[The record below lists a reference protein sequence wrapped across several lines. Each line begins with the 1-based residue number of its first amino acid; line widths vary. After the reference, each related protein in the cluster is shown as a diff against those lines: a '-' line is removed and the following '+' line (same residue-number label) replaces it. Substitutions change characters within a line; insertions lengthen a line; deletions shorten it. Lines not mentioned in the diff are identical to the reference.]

1 MSFRFRSSQTSSP
14 QQWRELRNVDTRG
27 SDCGFFR
34 AKHFCCRTA
43 TAIAFFRCGE
53 FSPSLGKVR
62 WTEFL
67 SSHYL
72 RISRHV
78 FSKGA
83 CYPDAGQ
90 SACNPGV
97 SGSGRMLPVCIQLG
111 GPCAPRLLIAVSK
124 WPRKTGALAVTGG
137 ERKRRAS
144 GHVRRRSTKAH
155 GHVRFQSFAAR
166 I

>member
-1 MSFRFRSSQTSSP
+1 MRSRIANFGKRVLGAAIAGFSG
-14 QQWRELRNVDTRG
+14 QQ
-27 SDCGFFR
+27 
-34 AKHFCCRTA
+34 FCCRAA
-43 TAIAFFRCGE
+43 TAVAFFRRGE
-53 FSPSLGKVR
+53 FPPSLSKVR

-111 GPCAPRLLIAVSK
+111 GPRPPRLLIAVSD
-124 WPRKTGALAVTGG
+124 WPWKNRGFACHG
-137 ERKRRAS
+137 RREKAPDR
-144 GHVRRRSTKAH
+144 VDTFRRRSTKAH
-155 GHVRFQSFAAR
+155 GHVRFRTSLGAFR
-166 I
+166 NG